1 MSGKYYLA
9 ALLACLLAG
18 PAVAETQAERD
29 AIRES
34 YFAGFT
40 CHVISQ
46 GQPMKLE
53 YLANGQ
59 GVQSYQ
65 EDDLLFKWWVK
76 NDQFCRK
83 FGTQETSCS
92 PLSDKIVPNE
102 RQLYADALKRSCL

>member
-1 MSGKYYLA
+1 MKTKICLG
-9 ALLACLLAG
+9 ALVACALAG
-18 PAVAETQAERD
+18 TAIAETQAERD

-65 EDDLLFKWWVK
+65 EGDLLFKWWVK

-83 FGTQETSCS
+83 FGTQEVSCS
-92 PLSDKIVPNE
+92 DLPNKIAPNE
-102 RQLYADALKRSCL
+102 RQLWTDSLKKQCL